1 MHRIILTV
9 LAIAL
14 GFAVAPVSATPGDRI
29 DRVED
34 RIDRRESIRDERVD
48 RGRWDVIEDRLDRRE
63 SARDRAGL
71 DAPRPIDR
79 AERRKI
85 RWWWQ
90 ARECVRAGA

>member
-1 MHRIILTV
+1 I
-9 LAIAL
+9 
-14 GFAVAPVSATPGDRI
+14 
-29 DRVED
+29 ED

-48 RGRWDVIEDRLDRRE
+48 RGPIDVIEDRLDRRE
-63 SARDRAGL
+63 SIRDRAGL

-90 ARECVRAGA
+90 ARD

>member
-1 MHRIILTV
+1 MHRIILTA
-9 LAIAL
+9 LAISL
-14 GFAVAPVSATPGDRI
+14 GLAVAPVSAADGNRI
-29 DRVED
+29 DRIED

-48 RGRWDVIEDRLDRRE
+48 RGPIDVIEDRLERRE
-63 SARDRAGL
+63 SIRDRAGL

-90 ARECVRAGA
+90 ARD